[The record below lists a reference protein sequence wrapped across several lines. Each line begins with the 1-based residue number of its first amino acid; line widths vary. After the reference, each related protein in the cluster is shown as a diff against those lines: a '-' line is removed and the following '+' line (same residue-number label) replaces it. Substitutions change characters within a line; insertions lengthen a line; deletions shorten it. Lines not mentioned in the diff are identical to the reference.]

1 MKEYPRTYDSLSR
14 VMENR
19 SDYGEGRQDER
30 DHKTRLLKRIPLHR
44 LMDLKIDYA
53 FKQLFGKEK
62 NKEIMVVFLNAVL
75 QKTGR
80 NPIKDVSFLNT
91 EAGGEYVDDK
101 QSRLDLFVVTDKGE
115 RINVEIQFTNKYD
128 MVKRSLYYWSGI
140 YRSALKKRMGYKELP
155 TVISIN
161 ILNFSLINET
171 KHFHTT
177 YHLYEDEE
185 QFRLTDVMEFHY
197 IEMTKLIKAWKEEKL
212 NPWNDVLARWLLMLG
227 MVDHRSD
234 KIYKNIYRELEEI
247 AMKDETLRNAFQNW
261 EELSKT
267 QEEFLAYESRL
278 KRILDEEAAQREAE
292 LRIQEAERIE
302 EEARRKEEEAER
314 IEGEAKR
321 REEKARERVEE
332 AKRQKEKV
340 RERAEEAKKKS
351 KDMQKRV
358 ARRLLSMGIALEEV
372 AKTTEL
378 SKDEVIEM
386 EKERRNVL
394 NP

>member
-1 MKEYPRTYDSLSR
+1 
-14 VMENR
+14 
-19 SDYGEGRQDER
+19 
-30 DHKTRLLKRIPLHR
+30 
-44 LMDLKIDYA
+44 
-53 FKQLFGKEK
+53 
-62 NKEIMVVFLNAVL
+62 MV
-75 QKTGR
+75 
-80 NPIKDVSFLNT
+80 
-91 EAGGEYVDDK
+91 
-101 QSRLDLFVVTDKGE
+101 
-115 RINVEIQFTNKYD
+115 
-128 MVKRSLYYWSGI
+128 
-140 YRSALKKRMGYKELP
+140 YKELH
-155 TVISIN
+155 TVIFIN
-161 ILNFSLINET
+161 ILYFSLINET

-314 IEGEAKR
+314 IEEEARR

-332 AKRQKEKV
+332 AKRTEKEARHK
-340 RERAEEAKKKS
+340 EEEAKKKS
-351 KDMQKRV
+351 KEMQKRV
-358 ARRLLSMGIALEEV
+358 ARRLLSMGIALEKV

-378 SKDEVIEM
+378 SKDE
-386 EKERRNVL
+386 
-394 NP
+394 